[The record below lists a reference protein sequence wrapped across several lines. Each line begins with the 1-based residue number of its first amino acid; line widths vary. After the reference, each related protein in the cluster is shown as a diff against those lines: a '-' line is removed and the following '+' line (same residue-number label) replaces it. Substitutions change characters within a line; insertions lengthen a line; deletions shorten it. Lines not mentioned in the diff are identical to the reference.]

1 MRKATVAIVGRPN
14 VGKSTLFNKIVGT
27 RVSIVDDTPGVTRD
41 RIYMEAEWTGR
52 RFMLIDTGGIE
63 PATDDEIL
71 KGMRAQA
78 EIAIERADC
87 VILMTNIH
95 EGLTA
100 ADTDVAAM
108 LMKAGKPTVLAVN
121 KVDSGGQPPM
131 DFYEFYNLGLGDPVA
146 ISSTHG
152 LGVGDLL
159 DEVFAKIPEELFQEN
174 EGDSGSLRVA
184 IVGKPNAGKS
194 SLVNQILGEERVIVS
209 DVAGTTRDAVD
220 TSFEKDGKTYT
231 LVDTAGMR
239 KRGKVDEGI
248 ERYSVLRSLS
258 AVDNCDVCVIVID
271 ANEGISEQDSKIA
284 GYAHEKGKASIIAVN
299 KWDLIEKD
307 TNTMKQFREKVNLEL
322 GFMLYAP
329 QIYISALTGQ
339 RVGKLFELINFVHEQ
354 NSMRIKTGMLNDV
367 LGEATMKVQPP
378 SDKGKRLKIYYMTQA
393 STCPPT
399 FVVFVNDKELMHF
412 SYLRYLENQIRGVF
426 GLEGTPVRFIV
437 RERKNEKTKGSKE

>member
-71 KGMRAQA
+71 KGMRTQA

-100 ADTDVAAM
+100 ADADVAAM

-159 DEVFAKIPEELFQEN
+159 DDVFAKIPEELFQEN
-174 EGDSGSLRVA
+174 EDDSGSLRVA

-258 AVDNCDVCVIVID
+258 AVDNCDVCVIVVD

-378 SDKGKRLKIYYMTQA
+378 SGKGKRLKIYYMTQA